1 MMSEL
6 KNKTLILTGASR
18 GIGRALALEL
28 AQAGAK
34 LILNARHPAPL
45 DKVAVECEALGVQV
59 RYVVGNAA
67 EAETASEMV
76 NTALERGDFHGFV
89 HNAGVLHAGP
99 LLWQLPQAHFREV
112 LEANV
117 TAGYQLIRFAVP
129 ELIQQGQGIAVFF
142 GSGAVGSNLPGIGA
156 YAVAKT
162 AEEHLARQLAAEA
175 SQITSFVYR
184 PGVVETRM
192 QQEARQAQGGAAEV
206 LHRVF
211 RGYKEQGVLLSPED
225 AAKALVRILTH
236 NPRRFHGKIATCRDG
251 I

>member
-1 MMSEL
+1 MSEL
-6 KNKTLILTGASR
+6 TSKTLILTGASR

-28 AQAGAK
+28 AQAGAQ
-34 LILNARHPAPL
+34 LILNARHPSPL
-45 DKVAVECEALGVQV
+45 DKVAVECEAFGVQV

-67 EAETASEMV
+67 EAEIVSEMV
-76 NTALERGDFHGFV
+76 NTALELGDFHGFV

-99 LLWQLPQAHFREV
+99 LLWELPQAHFREV

-129 ELIQQGQGIAVFF
+129 ELIKQSEGIAVFF
-142 GSGAVGSNLPGIGA
+142 GSGAADSNLPGIGT
-156 YAVAKT
+156 YAVAKA
-162 AEEHLARQLAAEA
+162 AEEHLARQLATEA
-175 SQITSFVYR
+175 PEITSFVYR

-192 QQEARQAQGGAAEV
+192 QQEAREAQGGAAEV

-236 NPRRFHGKIATCRDG
+236 NPRRFHGKIATWRDG
-251 I
+251 V